1 MDNYFTS
8 LSLLTHLGVNK
19 ILATGVL
26 NKIGYANAQS
36 NTQAAKKKKKKEYC
50 HVNSAHQARKQCT
63 FD

>member
-36 NTQAAKKKKKKEYC
+36 NTQAAKKKKKKGILPREQRTSSKKAVYL
-50 HVNSAHQARKQCT
+50 
-63 FD
+63 